1 MAALE
6 VASSTGLLKT
16 VADEGTVGLD
26 LLERA
31 AWRAPAAWLDRLRR
45 VVATSRPAVDVALEA
60 LVEPLTDRERDVL
73 RFLPSRLT
81 TREIA
86 DELYVSVN
94 TLKFHLKVIYRK
106 LGVTSR
112 AEAAA
117 KARQLTNK

>member
-1 MAALE
+1 M
-6 VASSTGLLKT
+6 
-16 VADEGTVGLD
+16 
-26 LLERA
+26 
-31 AWRAPAAWLDRLRR
+31 
-45 VVATSRPAVDVALEA
+45 
-60 LVEPLTDRERDVL
+60 L

-81 TREIA
+81 VREIA

-117 KARQLTNK
+117 KARQLTNKCDPGEASCGVVRSVAPPTSNRGQSR